1 MSRTAT
7 PRRRGIR
14 SSSWS
19 TTTRSSTSRRIARS
33 RGPAVSAMIV
43 APGSWPTAVW
53 PCCPQAQ
60 RWASPTRRS
69 GRGRPRASH
78 RRPASRRSGPTRSRR
93 SAALPPAPPLSRS
106 GTAAPT
112 SSRISSACGMP
123 AGTRSC
129 GPLGSGAWFRAAVRS
144 QRCGPP
150 APWAPRASGPR
161 PARRFAAVVCV
172 AWRELELLPPR
183 NGSKGHTPIRVRG
196 VRVWNDRLEW
206 LLLTTRPVESLE
218 QALEIVS
225 WYTRR
230 WIVEEFHKA
239 WKTGCRAE
247 ERRLTQADR
256 LVPLLGALAIVA
268 VRLLTLRDAARHD
281 SAAPADAP
289 AAALKVLAAKLHRP
303 AECFETNRA
312 FLRGVA
318 QLGGFLART
327 SDGEPGWQTLWK
339 GWSVLMTLVEGDE
352 LAQTINSAK

>member
-1 MSRTAT
+1 MSRRAA

-14 SSSWS
+14 SSSWFR
-19 TTTRSSTSRRIARS
+19 TTRSSISRRIARS
-33 RGPAVSAMIV
+33 RGPAGSATTA
-43 APGSWPTAVW
+43 APGSWLTAVW
-53 PCCPQAQ
+53 PCCPRAQ

-69 GRGRPRASH
+69 GDAVV
-78 RRPASRRSGPTRSRR
+78 
-93 SAALPPAPPLSRS
+93 
-106 GTAAPT
+106 
-112 SSRISSACGMP
+112 
-123 AGTRSC
+123 
-129 GPLGSGAWFRAAVRS
+129 RAARERRLVQGGGSLTALRAARAMGAS
-144 QRCGPP
+144 TIRTKTGAAGVCG
-150 APWAPRASGPR
+150 
-161 PARRFAAVVCV
+161 

-183 NGSKGHTPIRVRG
+183 NGPRGRTPIRVRG

-281 SAAPADAP
+281 STAPADAP
-289 AAALKVLAAKLHRP
+289 AAALKVLAAKLQRP
-303 AECFETNRA
+303 AECFESN
-312 FLRGVA
+312 
-318 QLGGFLART
+318 
-327 SDGEPGWQTLWK
+327 
-339 GWSVLMTLVEGDE
+339 
-352 LAQTINSAK
+352 